1 MIDQFRTVYRGGT
14 GEIVE
19 KKSRFI
25 ATVRLVE
32 SEEEALS
39 CLEALR
45 KKYWDARHN
54 CFVYI
59 IGENQETVRCS
70 DDGEPSGTAG
80 RPMLDVVQGAGLRNV
95 LVVVTRY
102 FGGTLLGTGG
112 LVRAYSQAVQEGLA
126 NSVLIDEIC
135 GGGELMCEDL
145 DYVDFEKIRKAP
157 AKWYLGY
164 SDNTHF
170 TYLLPT
176 ICDTAAVYGPCASD
190 FGMEP
195 WHKSVADAFGV
206 LTGEVRT
213 VRGYEGWERDDA
225 KGRSEENPYL
235 PYQITEPRVL
245 RRFPDADRAFE
256 GRLIGGCLDCL
267 VNILGTKY
275 DGTVDFVEKY
285 KEDGFVWFLE
295 ACDLNVFAIRR
306 AIWQMEHAGW
316 FQYVKGF
323 LIGRPLQFGQK
334 FGELDQYRAVTDL
347 LGKYNVPIVMDLDIG
362 HLHPAM
368 PLIVGS
374 YAKVAVE
381 GNEIEIKLECR

>member
-1 MIDQFRTVYRGGT
+1 
-14 GEIVE
+14 
-19 KKSRFI
+19 
-25 ATVRLVE
+25 
-32 SEEEALS
+32 
-39 CLEALR
+39 
-45 KKYWDARHN
+45 
-54 CFVYI
+54 
-59 IGENQETVRCS
+59 
-70 DDGEPSGTAG
+70 
-80 RPMLDVVQGAGLRNV
+80 
-95 LVVVTRY
+95 
-102 FGGTLLGTGG
+102 
-112 LVRAYSQAVQEGLA
+112 
-126 NSVLIDEIC
+126 
-135 GGGELMCEDL
+135 MCEDL

-195 WHKSVADAFGV
+195 WHKSVVDAFGV

-213 VRGYEGWERDDA
+213 VRGYEGWERDDV

-235 PYQITEPRVL
+235 PYQITELRVL
-245 RRFPDADRAFE
+245 RRFPDADSAFE

-381 GNEIEIKLECR
+381 GNEIEIKMECR

>member
-1 MIDQFRTVYRGGT
+1 M
-14 GEIVE
+14 
-19 KKSRFI
+19 
-25 ATVRLVE
+25 
-32 SEEEALS
+32 
-39 CLEALR
+39 
-45 KKYWDARHN
+45 
-54 CFVYI
+54 
-59 IGENQETVRCS
+59 
-70 DDGEPSGTAG
+70 
-80 RPMLDVVQGAGLRNV
+80 
-95 LVVVTRY
+95 
-102 FGGTLLGTGG
+102 
-112 LVRAYSQAVQEGLA
+112 
-126 NSVLIDEIC
+126 
-135 GGGELMCEDL
+135 
-145 DYVDFEKIRKAP
+145 
-157 AKWYLGY
+157 
-164 SDNTHF
+164 
-170 TYLLPT
+170 
-176 ICDTAAVYGPCASD
+176 
-190 FGMEP
+190 
-195 WHKSVADAFGV
+195 
-206 LTGEVRT
+206 RT
-213 VRGYEGWERDDA
+213 VRGYEGWERDDT

-245 RRFPDADRAFE
+245 RRFPDADSAFE

-381 GNEIEIKLECR
+381 GNEIEIKMECR